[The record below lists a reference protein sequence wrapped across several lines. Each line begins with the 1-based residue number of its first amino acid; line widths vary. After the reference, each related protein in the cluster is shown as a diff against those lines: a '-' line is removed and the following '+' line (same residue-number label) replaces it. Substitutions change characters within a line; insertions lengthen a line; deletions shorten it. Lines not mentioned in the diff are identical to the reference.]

1 MTLHSTLS
9 DVRRIT
15 VTLPTT
21 LLTRLDEHVPTRSR
35 SRFIFQA
42 IEERLAIEEQLT
54 VLDETAGA
62 WTDENHPDMKTDE
75 DIDRWLTTLRAS
87 WGQAENVADG

>member
-15 VTLPTT
+15 VTLPAT
-21 LLTRLDEHVPTRSR
+21 LLTRLDEHVPARSR

-87 WGQAENVADG
+87 WGQAENIANG

>member
-1 MTLHSTLS
+1 MNMSK
-9 DVRRIT
+9 
-15 VTLPTT
+15 P
-21 LLTRLDEHVPTRSR
+21 RSR

-87 WGQAENVADG
+87 WGQVENVANG

>member
-21 LLTRLDEHVPTRSR
+21 LLTRLDEHVPARSR
-35 SRFIFQA
+35 GRFIFQA

-87 WGQAENVADG
+87 WGQAENVANG